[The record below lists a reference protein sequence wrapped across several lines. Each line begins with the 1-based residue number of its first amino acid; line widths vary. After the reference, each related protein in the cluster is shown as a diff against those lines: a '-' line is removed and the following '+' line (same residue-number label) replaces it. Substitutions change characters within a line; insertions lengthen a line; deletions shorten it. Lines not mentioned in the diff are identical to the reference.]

1 MALLRGVWD
10 LYLSRPDFFRSL
22 IVEHI
27 QLAGTA
33 VLIAVVI
40 GLFLGIVIARYRAIS
55 MIILSIVNFLYT
67 IPAIAFFGIL
77 IAFSGIGTKTA
88 VIVLSVYALLPM
100 VRGTY
105 TGILSVDSD
114 VLEAAIGMGT
124 GSLQLLW
131 KVQLPLAL
139 PVILSGF
146 RNMVVMVIS
155 TAGIA
160 SFVGAGGLGV
170 AIWRGITTYN
180 NAMTAAGSLLIALMA
195 LFAEYIIGV
204 LQNILEKRWLGFK

>member
-1 MALLRGVWD
+1 MELIKSVWE
-10 LYLSRPDFFRSL
+10 LYKSRPDFFL
-22 IVEHI
+22 GLFAEHL

-33 VLIAVVI
+33 ILISVTL
-40 GLFLGIVIARYRAIS
+40 GLLLGILISRIKAIAMVVLSVI
-55 MIILSIVNFLYT
+55 NFFYT
-67 IPAIAFFGIL
+67 IPAIAFFGFL
-77 IAFSGIGTKTA
+77 IAFSGIGKTTA
-88 VIVLSVYALLPM
+88 IIVLSTYALLPM

-105 TGILSVDSD
+105 TGLQGVDPD
-114 VLEAAIGMGT
+114 VLEAAVGMGT
-124 GSLQLLW
+124 GPVQILW

-180 NAMTAAGSLLIALMA
+180 NAMTVAGSLLIALTA
-195 LFAEYIIGV
+195 LLAEYLIGAI
-204 LQNILEKRWLGFK
+204 QHILEKRWLGL